1 MSSLIAVLTAL
12 VASMVF
18 GVSSVAEQRGT
29 QRVKR
34 RRVLSPRILLDL
46 VRQPLW
52 VTAIGTTVI
61 GFALQ
66 VVALRFGCL
75 ALVEPILICD
85 LIFGV
90 LLSAYLRR
98 RWDPIMLTGVAASAL
113 GVVAF
118 LVIARPSG
126 GRASV
131 GLSVLPVLAAGL
143 VALVGGCLVVARRNE
158 NLRPLALALA
168 CGVNYGV
175 AAFLVKL
182 VTSEFSGGL
191 LVLLSNW
198 PIYVLF
204 VVGPVGF
211 LLNQDAFQQGKL
223 IAPVLAIITVA
234 DPLISIALAYFWLHE
249 HLRSSPAEIAG
260 QVVSLALMTAG
271 IVVIA
276 HHSPQAIKQLSA
288 SPAATEQTQVHGSR
302 PRGK

>member
-1 MSSLIAVLTAL
+1 
-12 VASMVF
+12 
-18 GVSSVAEQRGT
+18 
-29 QRVKR
+29 
-34 RRVLSPRILLDL
+34 
-46 VRQPLW
+46 
-52 VTAIGTTVI
+52 
-61 GFALQ
+61 
-66 VVALRFGCL
+66 
-75 ALVEPILICD
+75 
-85 LIFGV
+85 
-90 LLSAYLRR
+90 
-98 RWDPIMLTGVAASAL
+98 MLTGVAASAL